1 MSEQVLQI
9 QHGLGGAKE
18 SRARTLVSLDCG
30 PRGGSA
36 KCSGLGASTS
46 RWLCWYSDEFL
57 HAGGGGWWGG
67 TDLSGLRPLCDL
79 WQVTVSLCD
88 LFSSPVIKEANK
100 SAYVSG
106 RGFKD

>member
-1 MSEQVLQI
+1 MD
-9 QHGLGGAKE
+9 LGGRQE

-57 HAGGGGWWGG
+57 NSCWRWGGGGLVED

-88 LFSSPVIKEANK
+88 LFSSPVIRLNK